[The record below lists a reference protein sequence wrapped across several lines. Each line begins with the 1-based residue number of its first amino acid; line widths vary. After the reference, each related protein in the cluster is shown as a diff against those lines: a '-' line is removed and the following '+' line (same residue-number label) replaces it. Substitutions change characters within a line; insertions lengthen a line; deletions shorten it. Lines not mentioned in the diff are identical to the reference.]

1 MTNNYIVSCYS
12 TSAPDTQRG
21 ITTKP
26 NNPEYIQKWY
36 DSVVRLGLNG
46 VVLHDN
52 LSDEFCKQ
60 FPKVRF
66 HKIPQCPT
74 GVQLYDYRWHVYFRI
89 LLSNIH
95 IEKVFFTDISDV
107 EVLNDPF
114 PHIQADMLYCGDEP
128 TTARDCA
135 WLNPARENPML
146 LEKLDEFKD
155 ILALNKLLL
164 NCGILGGNMVVV
176 VDFLHTFCEILH
188 ACCLRPLEHTV
199 DMGIFNY
206 AMYYYNFDVIHGHPV
221 NSVFRGG
228 KNETDVWF
236 RHK

>member
-1 MTNNYIVSCYS
+1 MNNYIVSCYL

-26 NNPEYIQKWY
+26 NNPAYIQKWY
-36 DSVVRLGLNG
+36 DSVIRLGLNG
-46 VVLHDN
+46 MVLHDN
-52 LSDEFCKQ
+52 LSDEFIKQ
-60 FPKVRF
+60 FPMMEFVEVPK
-66 HKIPQCPT
+66 CPEHM
-74 GVQLYDYRWHVYFRI
+74 QLYDYRWVACRQFLFNR
-89 LLSNIH
+89 NIDN
-95 IEKVFFTDISDV
+95 IFFTDISDV
-107 EVLNDPF
+107 EVLNNPF
-114 PHIQADMLYCGDEP
+114 TYIQSDMLYCGDEP
-128 TTARDCA
+128 TTVKDCA

-146 LEKLDEFKD
+146 LEKLDEFRD
-155 ILALNKLLL
+155 IMAYNKPLL
-164 NCGILGGNMVVV
+164 NAGILGGNGIVVI
-176 VDFLHTFCEILH
+176 DFLNTFCNIIF
-188 ACCLRPLEHTV
+188 AVATRPLEHTV